1 MLSEVYSRL
10 SLFHVHVLDASDAV
24 RNLDWAIVHWEV
36 LNRYDPILLM
46 MCFSPHYTHNYP
58 LVSKHGLLENE
69 PGDFPMKNSIYRG
82 FSTAMFDE
90 TRGIYNWWIHM
101 DPLTTT
107 MENGSP
113 PCFRLPP
120 AAGSKG

>member
-46 MCFSPHYTHNYP
+46 MCFSPMP
-58 LVSKHGLLENE
+58 
-69 PGDFPMKNSIYRG
+69 I
-82 FSTAMFDE
+82 
-90 TRGIYNWWIHM
+90 
-101 DPLTTT
+101 T
-107 MENGSP
+107 MVNTWHWS
-113 PCFRLPP
+113 
-120 AAGSKG
+120 ASM